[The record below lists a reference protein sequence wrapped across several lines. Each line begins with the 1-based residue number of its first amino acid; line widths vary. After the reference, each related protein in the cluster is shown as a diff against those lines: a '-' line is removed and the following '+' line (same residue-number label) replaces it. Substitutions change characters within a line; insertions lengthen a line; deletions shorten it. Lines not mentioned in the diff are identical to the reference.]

1 MSKITNTTVQAD
13 IVSSNLVK
21 YVGPIPTCALTGDC
35 TIDETQLTYLLDI
48 LLQRY
53 CETTNVLDT
62 DISVVDIACLIADNP
77 DIIVPPSLTIETLTQ
92 YLVNHICSLYES
104 GNTTANKVNNING
117 IVCVND
123 TVTLN
128 ENTFVNINP
137 LVNDVFID
145 ISGTPVVTVTSPPSN
160 GTYTLSANIIKYVPN
175 TNFVGNDKIIYQV
188 DKGGYVCTAVI
199 YLNVI
204 TVVTEETINE
214 IVLAELITLLSSN
227 EYWDL
232 GIPVGTKMAIS
243 NSNLSNFYIDSNPI
257 STTSGYGLPGT
268 KWAKWAIAN
277 GNNGTED
284 FTGSTLRGYDESDA
298 NYNYSTKPGG
308 SDVDVTLTINN
319 IPAHRHEYTFYETY
333 EATNEADWKIQ
344 HTAYTASNLFDSV
357 AMVNTNLAL
366 SADTHATTYVANTG
380 DGTSNLGSQGQ
391 LPVSPSSFSVKNAYK
406 TLILVQ
412 KIA

>member
-1 MSKITNTTVQAD
+1 MKLRNTTVQSD
-13 IVSSNLVK
+13 YTSSDFVK
-21 YVGPIPTCALTGDC
+21 YVGPIPACALTGDC
-35 TIDETQLTYLLDI
+35 QIDETQLTYLLDI

-53 CETTNVLDT
+53 CEQTNIIDADL
-62 DISVVDIACLIADNP
+62 SSVDITCLLADNP
-77 DIIVPPSLTIETLTQ
+77 DIIVPANITIETLNQ
-92 YLVNHICSLYES
+92 YLVNHICALYEQ
-104 GNTTANKVNNING
+104 GTTTANRVSNING

-137 LVNDVFID
+137 LVNDVLID
-145 ISGTPVVTVTSPPSN
+145 VSGTPVVTVVNPPSN
-160 GTYTLSANIIKYVPN
+160 GTYTVSANIIKYVPN
-175 TNFVGNDKIIYQV
+175 PGFVGNDTILYQV
-188 DKGGYVCTAVI
+188 AKGGYVCTGAI

-204 TVVTEETINE
+204 TVVTEETINS

-232 GIPVGTKMAIS
+232 GIPVGAKMAIS
-243 NSNLSNFYIDSNPI
+243 NSNLANFYIDSNPI

-284 FTGSTLRGYDESDA
+284 FTQSTLRGYDESDA

-308 SDVDVTLTINN
+308 SDSDVTLTINN

-357 AMVNTNLAL
+357 AMANVNLAL
-366 SADTHATTYVANTG
+366 SADTNATTYVANTG

-391 LPVSPSSFSVKNAYK
+391 LPGSPSSFSVKNAYK